1 MRSKTTMT
9 LKPQDEGDWELV
21 QRYLAGDS
29 STFDE
34 LMRRYERQIYY
45 KCYQFVRNEDDA
57 RDLTQEVFI
66 KAFENL
72 YSFRGDSSLKT
83 WLYRIAINH
92 CINHASRNVH
102 EFVELEEFRGSVSP
116 TVQSRL
122 EEQEKRD
129 QLRRLVNGLPPKQKA
144 IVQMRM
150 RDLSYEE
157 IAQNT
162 GRAVATVKA
171 TVFFAVE
178 KLRKIIEQQN
188 LTVRTRH
195 ASESRA

>member
-1 MRSKTTMT
+1 MHSKTT
-9 LKPQDEGDWELV
+9 LIAKPKDEGDLDLI
-21 QRYLAGDS
+21 QRYLAGDA

-34 LMRRYERQIYY
+34 IMRRYERQIYF

-66 KAFENL
+66 KAFESL
-72 YSFRGDSSLKT
+72 YAFRGESSLKT

-92 CINHASRNVH
+92 CINHCSRNTH
-102 EFVELEEFRGSVSP
+102 DFVELEEYRGSVP
-116 TVQSRL
+116 ATVQGRL
-122 EEQEKRD
+122 EEQEQRD
-129 QLRRLVNGLPPKQKA
+129 QLTRLVNSLPPKQKA

-150 RDLSYEE
+150 KDLSYEE

-171 TVFFAVE
+171 TIFFAVE
-178 KLRKIIEQQN
+178 KLRRVVHQQN
-188 LTVRTRH
+188 VPLRSRH
-195 ASESRA
+195 VGESRA